1 MALRSILIVDDEEPI
16 RQVLTEVLSG
26 HGYVVRAAS
35 DGEEALRELAAH
47 DYDAVVTDVR
57 MPRMDGLSLV
67 RSVQQIAPDATVI
80 VMSAYGSHDLALEAM
95 KAGAYDYLGKPFRPD
110 EVLLVLRKA
119 EERERLRAENRRLR
133 REIEASRGHAGII
146 AESPSMKEVLRVVG
160 KVAPAK
166 TTVLI
171 AGESGTGKELVARAI
186 HELSPRNAGPFVAV
200 NCGAIPDQLIESE
213 LFGHAKGAFTGA
225 QTAKRGLFEEADA
238 GTLLLDEIGELPLPL
253 QPSLLRALQEGE
265 IRRVGDARSIKVDV
279 RVLAAT
285 NRDLSQEVAQGKFR
299 EDLFYRLDVLD
310 IHIAPMRERKGDLPV
325 LLDHFLQKYCAAG
338 KPLPTVS
345 PGAWAAFQKR
355 YPGISVELAGMRAP
369 EMVSRVNAEYAS
381 GQHVADVTSA
391 GPTTMTDLA
400 RGGRFVQWEPPDA
413 AALLPGSGFDEGTH
427 WTYQLNV
434 YGVLVNTRLVPSD
447 KMPTKRDDL
456 LDPFW
461 QGEGKLLLDDPRAQG
476 GGHLFMVISYREQGR
491 AFLERLAAQKPTWTR
506 DRANAPVQVA
516 RGEFAATLPQ
526 NVGEDIARL
535 ERSAPVKLVFLQDGS
550 FYTEVTAGVLTG
562 MGWLPQ

>member
-299 EDLFYRLDVLD
+299 EDLFYRLNVVAVKLPPLRDRPEELSILAQRFIAQHALRLGIPEKEISAEALALLQEWRWPGNVRELENALERALVLSEGVEIEPD
-310 IHIAPMRERKGDLPV
+310 ALPEEMRNAHQASGPPPPPPEGDLSV
-325 LLDHFLQKYCAAG
+325 KRAQRALEADLIRRALERTGGNRSRAAELLEL
-338 KPLPTVS
+338 S
-345 PGAWAAFQKR
+345 PR
-355 YPGISVELAGMRAP
+355 
-369 EMVSRVNAEYAS
+369 
-381 GQHVADVTSA
+381 
-391 GPTTMTDLA
+391 
-400 RGGRFVQWEPPDA
+400 
-413 AALLPGSGFDEGTH
+413 ALLYKIRE
-427 WTYQLNV
+427 
-434 YGVLVNTRLVPSD
+434 YGL
-447 KMPTKRDDL
+447 
-456 LDPFW
+456 
-461 QGEGKLLLDDPRAQG
+461 GE
-476 GGHLFMVISYREQGR
+476 
-491 AFLERLAAQKPTWTR
+491 
-506 DRANAPVQVA
+506 
-516 RGEFAATLPQ
+516 
-526 NVGEDIARL
+526 
-535 ERSAPVKLVFLQDGS
+535 
-550 FYTEVTAGVLTG
+550 
-562 MGWLPQ
+562 

>member
-133 REIEASRGHAGII
+133 REIQASRGADAIV
-146 AESPSMKEVLRVVG
+146 AESPAMKEVLRLVQ

-171 AGESGTGKELVARAI
+171 AGESGTGKELIARAL
-186 HELSPRNAGPFVAV
+186 HEMSPRAERPLVAV
-200 NCGAIPDQLIESE
+200 NCGAIPEQLIESE

-225 QTAKRGLFEEADA
+225 SRAKPGLFEEADG
-238 GTLLLDEIGELPLPL
+238 GTLLLDEIGDLPLHL
-253 QPSLLRALQEGE
+253 QASLLRVLQEGE
-265 IRRVGDARSIKVDV
+265 VRRVGDARTIRVDV

-285 NRDLSQEVAQGKFR
+285 HRDLSQRVAAGTFR
-299 EDLFYRLDVLD
+299 EDLFYRLNVVALRLP
-310 IHIAPMRERKGDLPV
+310 ALPERPEEIEPLARRFLVRHAVRLGLPE
-325 LLDHFLQKYCAAG
+325 
-338 KPLPTVS
+338 KPLS
-345 PGAWAAFQKR
+345 AEALRRLGAWR
-355 YPGISVELAGMRAP
+355 
-369 EMVSRVNAEYAS
+369 
-381 GQHVADVTSA
+381 
-391 GPTTMTDLA
+391 
-400 RGGRFVQWEPPDA
+400 
-413 AALLPGSGFDEGTH
+413 LPGH
-427 WTYQLNV
+427 
-434 YGVLVNTRLVPSD
+434 VPE
-447 KMPTKRDDL
+447 P
-456 LDPFW
+456 
-461 QGEGKLLLDDPRAQG
+461 
-476 GGHLFMVISYREQGR
+476 
-491 AFLERLAAQKPTWTR
+491 
-506 DRANAPVQVA
+506 
-516 RGEFAATLPQ
+516 
-526 NVGEDIARL
+526 
-535 ERSAPVKLVFLQDGS
+535 
-550 FYTEVTAGVLTG
+550 
-562 MGWLPQ
+562 